1 MKTEEYIN
9 SLIKEKEHLTE
20 LCKSHVKT
28 ILLIKRELGK
38 LKSTITQ
45 KDKKIQKLENESL
58 NTKIEK
64 ELNEIKNELNIIK
77 IKYNDLKI
85 VHDTLNDK
93 YNTLEKKYNDVVFE
107 NSELKRIFDEI
118 ETLCDSD
125 Q

>member
-9 SLIKEKEHLTE
+9 SLIKEKDHLSE

-38 LKSTITQ
+38 LKNTITQ

-64 ELNEIKNELNIIK
+64 ELNETKNELNIFK

-85 VHDTLNDK
+85 DHDTLNDK
-93 YNTLEKKYNDVVFE
+93 YNTLEKKYNDVVYE
-107 NSELKRIFDEI
+107 NLELKRIFDEI

>member
-1 MKTEEYIN
+1 MNTEEYIN
-9 SLIKEKEHLTE
+9 SLIKEKDHLSE

-38 LKSTITQ
+38 LNSTITQ
-45 KDKKIQKLENESL
+45 KDKKIHKLENESL

-64 ELNEIKNELNIIK
+64 ELDETKNELNIIK

-85 VHDTLNDK
+85 DHDTLNDK
-93 YNTLEKKYNDVVFE
+93 YNTLEKKYNDVVYE
-107 NSELKRIFDEI
+107 NLELKRIFDEI

>member
-9 SLIKEKEHLTE
+9 SLIKERDHLSE
-20 LCKSHVKT
+20 LCKSHVNT

-38 LKSTITQ
+38 LKNTITK

-58 NTKIEK
+58 NAKIDK
-64 ELNEIKNELNIIK
+64 ELNETKNELNIFK

-85 VHDTLNDK
+85 DHDTLNDK

-107 NSELKRIFDEI
+107 NSELKRIFDEN

>member
-64 ELNEIKNELNIIK
+64 ELDETRNELNIIK

-85 VHDTLNDK
+85 DHDTLNDK
-93 YNTLEKKYNDVVFE
+93 YNTLEKKYNDVVYE
-107 NSELKRIFDEI
+107 NLELKRIFDEI

>member
-9 SLIKEKEHLTE
+9 SLIKERDHLSE

-28 ILLIKRELGK
+28 IQLIKRELGK

-45 KDKKIQKLENESL
+45 NDKKIQKLENESL
-58 NTKIEK
+58 NAKIDK
-64 ELNEIKNELNIIK
+64 ELNETKNELNIFK
-77 IKYNDLKI
+77 IKYNDLKKD
-85 VHDTLNDK
+85 HDTLNDK

-107 NSELKRIFDEI
+107 NSELKRIFNDI
-118 ETLCDSD
+118 ETIGDSD